1 MNRTRSLTF
10 DAMAWVA
17 LMVIAAAVAFCL
29 LQRDKQ
35 RNFGA
40 VSFGSFPQFKLK
52 TLDGRDFDEHQIK
65 AHVWAVHA
73 GSSAANASTMA
84 QQLSTIEQQT
94 ASGKRRFY
102 VLTFSPENSPV
113 LRSLIPYHY
122 IVVGDQKQIAAIFSV
137 FGKLNDDSVLLVDQN
152 GIIRGKYDFANVD
165 DFRSFRQDLLRLL

>member
-1 MNRTRSLTF
+1 MNKTRALTF
-10 DAMAWVA
+10 DAIAWIV

-52 TLDGRDFDEHQIK
+52 TITGEDFDEHHIK
-65 AHVWAVHA
+65 AHVWAIHA
-73 GSSAANASTMA
+73 GSSAANTLAMA

-94 ASGKRRFY
+94 ASGKRHFY
-102 VLTFSPENSPV
+102 VLTFSPENSPI
-113 LRSLIPYHY
+113 LKPLIPYHY

-137 FGKLNDDSVLLVDQN
+137 FGRLNDDSVLLVDQN